1 MLQLRVHA
9 DIQWYLD
16 ALHCM
21 VLLHPPAMRPKH
33 TGRNRLACGGQSFEC
48 VGWSEVTSG
57 GVETPT
63 TMSCWL
69 HGNWIKVL
77 IYPYDVLGGS
87 EKLFTYLGAFAPVG
101 CVIRGNCHLHTSG
114 VKVNQLAMCSHYTSV
129 QLQLMSAYIWHY
141 NVKVLQVIWL
151 HWWFSQS
158 AQEVDTEWTHVVM
171 EFSRLSKGICG
182 ISNTKAPNHTSRFS
196 LQIILYKFRS
206 KLR

>member
-114 VKVNQLAMCSHYTSV
+114 VKINQLAMFTLHIRSATANECLHLTLQRQSTASHPAPLVVQSV
-129 QLQLMSAYIWHY
+129 RSRGWHWV
-141 NVKVLQVIWL
+141 NPCG
-151 HWWFSQS
+151 H
-158 AQEVDTEWTHVVM
+158 
-171 EFSRLSKGICG
+171 GIQ
-182 ISNTKAPNHTSRFS
+182 PS
-196 LQIILYKFRS
+196 LQGDLWDQQHQSSKPHEPFQSTDNIIQIS
-206 KLR
+206 